1 MLRGAEL
8 RGTEGL
14 GTPAVN
20 QRPIGEVVINY
31 H

>member
-14 GTPAVN
+14 GTPVN
-20 QRPIGEVVINY
+20 RRPIREVVINY